1 MTNAPMVASLAMY
14 PFMPVRSAT
23 NSLWSVIHQHL
34 GWGPSALE
42 WEVMTP
48 EVWHHPSLLL
58 AQTCG
63 WPLVTQLADE
73 VAVVGTFDFDV
84 PGARGGRYQSVLVSP
99 HPVTL
104 DELRARPDVVAA
116 VNSTESLS
124 GWISLQ
130 SEWGGRP
137 PSIIESGSH
146 TESVRA
152 LAEGHADVASIDS
165 VTWALISSLEPQLV
179 GGLSVVG
186 SGPLVPCL
194 PVVVPMRHE
203 SHVDAL
209 RAAFTAAVAD
219 PAAADACAALRI
231 RGFVPLE
238 LADYLPLLSLLRKPD

>member
-1 MTNAPMVASLAMY
+1 MTDAPMVASLAMY
-14 PFMPVRSAT
+14 PFEPFRDAT
-23 NSLWSVIHQHL
+23 NSLWCAIRQHL

-48 EVWHHPSLLL
+48 VVWRHPSLLL

-63 WPLVTQLADE
+63 WPLVTRLADE
-73 VAVVGTFDFDV
+73 VAVVGTFDHDV
-84 PGARGGRYQSVLVSP
+84 PGAGGGRYQSALVSP

-116 VNSTESLS
+116 VNATDSLS

-130 SEWGGRP
+130 NAWGGRP
-137 PSIIESGSH
+137 PSIILSGSH
-146 TESVRA
+146 MESVRA
-152 LAEGHADVASIDS
+152 LAEGRADVASVDS

-179 GGLSVVG
+179 SGLSVVG

-194 PVVVPMRHE
+194 PVVVPLRYE
-203 SHVDAL
+203 SHVDVL

-231 RGFVPLE
+231 RGFVPFE
-238 LADYLPLLSLLRKPD
+238 LADYLPLLSLPPKPD